1 MFVQILRVSILLT
14 VALVVPSALAQTA
27 SPDVQNKPRKVK
39 SEPDNSFKR
48 WVVDVEPIITSE
60 ELKAWNKLQTNE
72 EREQF
77 ISEFWHRRD
86 TDTDTDQNE
95 YREAYYER
103 VAYANEHFS
112 SGIPGVKSDRGRI
125 FLKYGKPDEIESH
138 PAGVLMNGSHRKA
151 VVRLRLILSSAGGTA
166 IFRVVRTSRSS
177 SSIPRAPANIASRAT
192 RLRRKLC

>member
-14 VALVVPSALAQTA
+14 VALVVPSVLAQTA

-48 WVVDVEPIITSE
+48 WVFDVEPIITSD

-138 PAGVLMNGSHRKA
+138 PAGGAYERQPSEGGGS
-151 VVRLRLILSSAGGTA
+151 
-166 IFRVVRTSRSS
+166 TSTYPFERWWYRNL
-177 SSIPRAPANIASRAT
+177 PGFG
-192 RLRRKLC
+192 RRR

>member
-48 WVVDVEPIITSE
+48 WVFDVEPIITSD

-86 TDTDTDQNE
+86 PDTDTEENE

-125 FLKYGKPDEIESH
+125 GAGRTQHFRLDRRVAGLLSLHDKFCGRISY
-138 PAGVLMNGSHRKA
+138 PAD
-151 VVRLRLILSSAGGTA
+151 
-166 IFRVVRTSRSS
+166 
-177 SSIPRAPANIASRAT
+177 SIN
-192 RLRRKLC
+192 